1 MSKVMMSV
9 AINKR
14 FEYGM
19 AEEVSLLP
27 AEFLAIDVHTL
38 AFQGIRCDRERYTL

>member
-1 MSKVMMSV
+1 MLKGMLSV

-19 AEEVSLLP
+19 AEEVSLQP
-27 AEFLAIDVHTL
+27 AEFLAIDVHTF
-38 AFQGIRCDRERYTL
+38 AFQG